1 MKILVTGGCGFI
13 GSNFVLQQINSTENK
28 ILNLDKLTYAG
39 NLENL
44 SSIEDNQNYEFVQGD
59 ICDGNIVSK
68 VLTEFQPN
76 AIVHFAAESHV
87 DRSID
92 GPMEFVN
99 TNILGTATLI
109 NASRKHWQ
117 DKNEKIKNKFRF
129 LHVSTDEVFG
139 SLGDE
144 GFFTEN
150 TPYDPSSPYSASK
163 AGSDHLVRA
172 WHRTYGFPTLITN
185 CSNNYGSFQF
195 PEKLIPLMIANCI
208 DEKPLPVYGEGL
220 NVRDWLYVTDHCDA
234 IYSVLLNGDIGETY
248 NIGGNNEIKNIDIVN
263 NICSILDELKPRN
276 NGQSYSDLIT
286 YVTDRPGHDFRYAI
300 DATKIKNEL
309 EWQPKETFETG
320 IRKTIQWY
328 LENEDWWRKIQD
340 GTYSQERL
348 GS

>member
-1 MKILVTGGCGFI
+1 
-13 GSNFVLQQINSTENK
+13 
-28 ILNLDKLTYAG
+28 
-39 NLENL
+39 
-44 SSIEDNQNYEFVQGD
+44 
-59 ICDGNIVSK
+59 
-68 VLTEFQPN
+68 
-76 AIVHFAAESHV
+76 
-87 DRSID
+87 
-92 GPMEFVN
+92 
-99 TNILGTATLI
+99 
-109 NASRKHWQ
+109 
-117 DKNEKIKNKFRF
+117 
-129 LHVSTDEVFG
+129 
-139 SLGDE
+139 
-144 GFFTEN
+144 
-150 TPYDPSSPYSASK
+150 
-163 AGSDHLVRA
+163 
-172 WHRTYGFPTLITN
+172 
-185 CSNNYGSFQF
+185 
-195 PEKLIPLMIANCI
+195 MIANCI